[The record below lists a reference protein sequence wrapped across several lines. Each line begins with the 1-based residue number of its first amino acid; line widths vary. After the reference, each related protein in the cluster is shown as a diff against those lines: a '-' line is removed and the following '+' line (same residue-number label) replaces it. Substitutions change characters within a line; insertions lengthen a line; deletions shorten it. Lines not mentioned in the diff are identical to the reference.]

1 MIEPTKLQSDYE
13 SQSICAFY
21 VCAWPL
27 SRSPDKLIIFCWNPK
42 RKTSTCTIRAKTT
55 MQLAIEVDATLIN
68 IQ

>member
-27 SRSPDKLIIFCWNPK
+27 SRSPDKLIIFFWNPK

-55 MQLAIEVDATLIN
+55 MQLAFEV
-68 IQ
+68 

>member
-21 VCAWPL
+21 VCAWPQ

-55 MQLAIEVDATLIN
+55 MQLAIEVVCMK
-68 IQ
+68 QH